1 MRRFFGMMPSSEIEK
16 EERIRINDLYVTVQA
31 GPNGWTI
38 MYADNTSEYQDV
50 VDTTENNYKS
60 AIKVLESHFNKT
72 EMLEDAESDED
83 IIYLCDDEEDEPNE
97 NDEPKIN

>member
-1 MRRFFGMMPSSEIEK
+1 MQRFFGMMPSEEIEI
-16 EERIRINDLYVTVQA
+16 EERIRINDLYVIVQA

-38 MYADNTSEYQDV
+38 LYTDGSSEYQDV

-83 IIYLCDDEEDEPNE
+83 IIDLCDDD
-97 NDEPKIN
+97 D

>member
-38 MYADNTSEYQDV
+38 LYTDGSSEYQDI

-60 AIKVLESHFNKT
+60 ALKCLCKRFDINIDDDDTIFDGVINFEIDDYSVDD
-72 EMLEDAESDED
+72 DA
-83 IIYLCDDEEDEPNE
+83 
-97 NDEPKIN
+97 EPKIN